1 MTAIVAF
8 YATIPLKTYRQYM
21 EHINVVVH
29 ITVCIVTY
37 FRKKQKPLHSITTVT
52 LMHCMT
58 SSGNCQIK
66 VSYEMR
72 SVERYVISGNIH
84 GT

>member
-8 YATIPLKTYRQYM
+8 YATIPLKTYRQHM

-37 FRKKQKPLHSITTVT
+37 FRKKQKPLHSITTV
-52 LMHCMT
+52 
-58 SSGNCQIK
+58 
-66 VSYEMR
+66 YD
-72 SVERYVISGNIH
+72 VEWKFPDQSII
-84 GT
+84 